1 MKEEDYLRM
10 DGSTDPQ
17 QRKRFTNAFNDPK
30 ETRFCHLL
38 VCLKKT
44 FSNCAKIKCES
55 IFTNYSNTLSQ
66 CLLISLDQEAFLI
79 GFWVM
84 NIICYKGYFF

>member
-1 MKEEDYLRM
+1 MLPSSPTCPSIDPCVLPSQAEKGEMWVKEEDYLRM

-38 VCLKKT
+38 VCL
-44 FSNCAKIKCES
+44 
-55 IFTNYSNTLSQ
+55 
-66 CLLISLDQEAFLI
+66 
-79 GFWVM
+79 
-84 NIICYKGYFF
+84 